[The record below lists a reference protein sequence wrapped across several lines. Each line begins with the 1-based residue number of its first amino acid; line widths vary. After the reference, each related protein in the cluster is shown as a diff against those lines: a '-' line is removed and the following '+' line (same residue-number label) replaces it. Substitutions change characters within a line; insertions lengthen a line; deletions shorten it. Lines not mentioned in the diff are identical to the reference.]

1 MIRLLV
7 TDLDNTVYDWL
18 GAHMPAFNAQV
29 VELSRL
35 TGLPKEE
42 LLAAY
47 RRVHQ
52 RRHTSEYAYAFLEL
66 DVLDEFDGGLDPAER
81 LRRYST
87 ALHAYRAE
95 HLRCLR
101 LYPGVRATF
110 GELRARGIRV
120 VAHTDAMMFYASLR
134 ICVLGLEPLLDGLF
148 AVRDHAWPEGVS
160 PPFGELFSVQ
170 TRFRSAVAV
179 QEELPRDLVKPDPEV
194 LWRILRRFD
203 VAPAETVY
211 VGDSLSKDVR
221 VAQRAGVHDVYAEH
235 GLAYDSPLYEQL
247 VEVTHWSAAD
257 VRRET
262 ELRRHP
268 VSPTA
273 RISAFPKLVDVLED
287 LDTMDEKEA
296 FGKAH
301 GAPPCSTARAGA

>member
-1 MIRLLV
+1 VIKLLV

-18 GAHMPAFNAQV
+18 GAHVPAFNAQV

-35 TGLPKEE
+35 TGLPEQE

-52 RRHTSEYAYAFLEL
+52 RQHTSEYAYAFLEL
-66 DVLDEFDGGLDPAER
+66 DVLDELDGGLDPAER
-81 LRRYST
+81 LQRYGT

-95 HLRCLR
+95 HLRRLR
-101 LYPGVRATF
+101 LYPGVRATL
-110 GELRARGIRV
+110 GELSARGIKV

-148 AVRDHAWPEGVS
+148 AVRDHDWPAGVS
-160 PPFGELFSVQ
+160 PPFGELFSARE
-170 TRFRSAVAV
+170 RFRSAVAV

-268 VSPTA
+268 VSPAA
-273 RISAFPKLVDVLED
+273 RISAFPELVDVLEG
-287 LDTMDEKEA
+287 LNTMHEKEA

-301 GAPPCSTARAGA
+301 VALPCSTARAGS